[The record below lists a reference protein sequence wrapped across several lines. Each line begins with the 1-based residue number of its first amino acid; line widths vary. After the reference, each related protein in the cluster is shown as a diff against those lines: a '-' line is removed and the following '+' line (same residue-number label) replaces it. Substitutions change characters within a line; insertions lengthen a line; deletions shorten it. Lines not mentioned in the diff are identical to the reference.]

1 MRNPNGYGSVYKL
14 SGKRRKPYAA
24 RITAGY
30 KDNGQ
35 AVYKYLGYFEKRQ
48 DAILCLADYNQSPY
62 DVDMSKYTIANM
74 WVLFEQRKLYTGS
87 KSKVKVYK
95 AAYKHLAPLHN
106 IEIRKLKSYQIQE
119 LLDALNLGFQAKS
132 HIKALI
138 SQMFDMAM
146 ELDICDKNYATFV
159 SAGEKEK
166 STIHSSFSSD
176 EIQILWDN
184 ALAYKSAKYALILI
198 YTGMRPSE
206 LLELKTENIF
216 LEERYMVGGLKTKA
230 GINRK
235 IPICDK
241 LMPIIKSLYSTGN
254 AYLIDHVAYSTF
266 KKLWVKEMYLMGLNH
281 LPHDGRHTFASLMDT
296 AQANRLVTKKIMGH
310 STGDLT
316 SDVYTHKSLDELL
329 KNVNLI

>member
-24 RITAGY
+24 RITTGY

-48 DAILCLADYNQSPY
+48 DAMLCLANYNKNPY
-62 DVDMSKYTIANM
+62 DIDMSKYTIADM
-74 WVLFEQRKLYTGS
+74 WALFVQRKLYTGS
-87 KSKVKVYK
+87 KSKVNIYK
-95 AAYKHLAPLHN
+95 AAYKHLSPIYG
-106 IEIRKLKSYQIQE
+106 IEIRKLKSYQLQE
-119 LLDALNLGFQAKS
+119 LVDALTLGYQAKS
-132 HIKALI
+132 HIKALV

-159 SAGEKEK
+159 SVGEKEK
-166 STIHSSFSSD
+166 STIHSSFSPD

-184 ALAYKSAKYALILI
+184 ALVYKSAKYALILI

-206 LLELKTENIF
+206 LLELKIENIF
-216 LEERYMVGGLKTKA
+216 LTERYMIGGLKTKA

-241 LMPIIKSLYSTGN
+241 LMPIIKSLYGTDN
-254 AYLIDHVAYSTF
+254 AYLIDHVSYPTF
-266 KKLWVKEMYLMGLNH
+266 KRLWAAEMKLMGLDH

-296 AQANRLVTKKIMGH
+296 AQANHLVTKKIMGH

-316 SDVYTHKSLDELL
+316 SDTYTHKGLDELL